1 MKPAQGEPIASA
13 TGARCPSP
21 HRAPNLYAR
30 IVRAV
35 QNAITRKAIRAE
47 RAKAVAELQAAIR
60 GGDTRK
66 QHATFKAAREATNR
80 ALGAGA

>member
-1 MKPAQGEPIASA
+1 MI
-13 TGARCPSP
+13 
-21 HRAPNLYAR
+21 RALTRYL
-30 IVRAV
+30 
-35 QNAITRKAIRAE
+35 TRKAIRAE

-60 GGDTRK
+60 KGDTRK